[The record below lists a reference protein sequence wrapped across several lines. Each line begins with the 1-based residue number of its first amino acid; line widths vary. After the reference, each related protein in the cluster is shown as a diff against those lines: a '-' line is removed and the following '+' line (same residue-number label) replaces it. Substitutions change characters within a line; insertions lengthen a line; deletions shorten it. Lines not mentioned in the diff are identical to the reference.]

1 MRVTVI
7 GVSGAVGLSGHA
19 RDALQAAELVIGSG
33 ANLCMADAPTNVERI
48 ELGPLA
54 PAMARLAEL
63 AELTDDRRA
72 VVLAS
77 GDPGLFG
84 ILRALRSAGHECE
97 VVPSVS
103 SIAACYALAGLP
115 WDDAVLVSA
124 HGREFGPAVNACRAF
139 GNVAV
144 LTAPGAGPV
153 ELAQALDGWPRE
165 LVIAEHLGL
174 AGQRLTRSSAA
185 EIAQRDAA
193 EFADPNVVICLDP
206 ERTAPAGHSTA
217 RQHNQ
222 PSAAPA
228 EGWALPESVFAH
240 RDSMITKSE
249 VRAVA
254 VAKLRPGLGRLVLDI
269 GAGSGSV
276 GIECNRL
283 GAAVIAIERDADA
296 SRLIAS
302 NAAAHDARVRIVE
315 GSAPEALGG
324 LPAADSAF
332 IGGGGTDVV
341 KAVAEL
347 AIPVVVAAFAALDRA
362 VAARELLRA
371 AGYQVEG
378 VQLSAAR
385 LSDLPGGSV
394 RLAATNPVLILTGEL
409 R

>member
-7 GVSGAVGLSGHA
+7 GVSGAAPLNEAAVA
-19 RDALQAAELVIGSG
+19 ALHSAELLIGSA
-33 ANLCMADAPTNVERI
+33 ANLRLAAAPPGVERI
-48 ELGPLA
+48 ELGPLD

-63 AELTDDRRA
+63 PGDRRA

-84 ILRALRSAGHECE
+84 IVRALRTAGHECE
-97 VVPSVS
+97 ILPSVS
-103 SIAACYALAGLP
+103 SIAAAYAVAELP

-124 HGREFGPAVNACRAF
+124 HGREFAPAVNACRAF

-153 ELAQALDGWPRE
+153 ELARALEGWTRE
-165 LVIAEHLGL
+165 LVVAERIGL
-174 AGQRLTRSSAA
+174 PGQRITRADA
-185 EIAQRDAA
+185 TEIARQAPS
-193 EFADPNVVICLDP
+193 EYADPNVVISLAHDGIP
-206 ERTAPAGHSTA
+206 PTGLSTA
-217 RQHNQ
+217 RQDNQ
-222 PSAAPA
+222 PAAAPA
-228 EGWALPESVFAH
+228 EGWALAESEYGH
-240 RDSMITKSE
+240 RDSMITKAE

-254 VAKLRPGLGRLVLDI
+254 VAKLRPRLGRLVLDI

-283 GAAVIAIERDADA
+283 GAAVVAIERDADA
-296 SRLIAS
+296 SRLIAA
-302 NAAAHDARVRIVE
+302 NAAAHVARVRVVH
-315 GSAPEALGG
+315 APALEVLWQ
-324 LPAADSAF
+324 LPPADAAF
-332 IGGGGTDVV
+332 VGGGGTDVV
-341 KAVAEL
+341 KTVAEMR
-347 AIPVVVAAFAALDRA
+347 IPVVVAAFAALDRA
-362 VAARELLRA
+362 VAAREVLRA